1 MSHPGQSGLTGIT
14 QPESPDESLE
24 WEERERAE
32 DLLQNTTDL
41 S

>member
-24 WEERERAE
+24 WEEMRAC
-32 DLLQNTTDL
+32 
-41 S
+41 